1 MYSDSVSNKIR
12 ERDIEVQHFVIKYY
26 VYTFEQIL
34 ILYSNYNISCILSNL
49 YLYFRDNY
57 WYTYDAKQNIAN
69 ILFL

>member
-34 ILYSNYNISCILSNL
+34 ILYSNYNISCIFKS
-49 YLYFRDNY
+49 
-57 WYTYDAKQNIAN
+57 IP
-69 ILFL
+69 IL

>member
-57 WYTYDAKQNIAN
+57 
-69 ILFL
+69 